1 VYALGWHCQKKIHMN
16 QLPSLNLSKILR
28 GGGDVSDHGNTDLL
42 EYMLDEQV
50 IRLPIVGQ
58 AQWRAIASHVG
69 DNEYW
74 LAGRIRATLALECGR
89 CLDPVHHELE
99 ARLETLLHFKPSIKT
114 PTRSL
119 TQDDEDVVLFG
130 DPGLD
135 LTALFAESLSLDIP
149 NTVRC
154 KTDCKGLCSA
164 CGVNLNRTTACVQS
178 RADCPAFGQL
188 EQKRENPFTALKE
201 MFKE

>member
-1 VYALGWHCQKKIHMN
+1 MLEVAKNCHKHMN
-16 QLPSLNLSKILR
+16 QLPSLNLSTILR
-28 GGGDVSDHGNTDLL
+28 GGGDVSDQGTTDLL
-42 EYMLDEQV
+42 EYTQDTQT
-50 IRLPIVGQ
+50 ISLPLVGQ

-89 CLDPVHHELE
+89 CLDPVEHELE

-130 DPGLD
+130 DPSLD
-135 LTALFAESLSLDIP
+135 LAALFAESLSMEIP
-149 NTVRC
+149 SSVRC
-154 KTDCKGLCSA
+154 KAACKGLCSA
-164 CGVNLNRTTACVQS
+164 CGANLNRTDVCSEA
-178 RADCPAFGQL
+178 RADCPAFGKPQD
-188 EQKRENPFTALKE
+188 KRENPFAALKD
-201 MFKE
+201 MFKEE